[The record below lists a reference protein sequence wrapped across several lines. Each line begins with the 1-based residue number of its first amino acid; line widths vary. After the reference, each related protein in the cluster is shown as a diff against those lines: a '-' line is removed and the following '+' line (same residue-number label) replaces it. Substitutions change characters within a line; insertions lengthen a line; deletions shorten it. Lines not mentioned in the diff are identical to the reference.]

1 MARATAGMVAGEY
14 HRCGFGVESG
24 RPSRCW
30 TSMTFRAALGELPS
44 MVFMKES

>member
-24 RPSRCW
+24 SRSRCW
-30 TSMTFRAALGELPS
+30 TSMTLRSELGELAS
-44 MVFMKES
+44 MVFMYES